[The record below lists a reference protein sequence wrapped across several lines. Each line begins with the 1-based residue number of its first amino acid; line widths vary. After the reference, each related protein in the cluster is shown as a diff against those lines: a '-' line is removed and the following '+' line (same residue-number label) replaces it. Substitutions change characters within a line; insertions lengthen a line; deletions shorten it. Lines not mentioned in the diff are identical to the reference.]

1 LSRDQGS
8 GTEVRSQ
15 RSDGRG
21 QMTNKNIRRTIAV
34 VVVCV
39 LVLLGYL
46 YRIPLWENVTYFY
59 DIVTDREQI
68 KVFVTSFGSGAPVVF
83 IIIQILQ
90 VLLAP
95 FPGEATGFIGG
106 YLFGAGKGFLFSSIG
121 LTAGSLI
128 NFTIG
133 RFLGKRFVRRL
144 IPTAQLERMD
154 NVVKRQ
160 GVIVLFVLFVFPGFP
175 KDYLCLFLGLSAIP
189 LKIFIILTAIGRMP
203 GTMMLSL
210 QGSYV
215 FEQRYGWF
223 ALILSVCIVLIFLA
237 YRYREGL
244 YNWIEKFNGK

>member
-1 LSRDQGS
+1 
-8 GTEVRSQ
+8 
-15 RSDGRG
+15 
-21 QMTNKNIRRTIAV
+21 MINKNIRRTITV
-34 VVVCV
+34 VVICI

-46 YRIPLWENVTYFY
+46 YRIPLWEKTTYFY
-59 DIVTDREQI
+59 DLFTDREQI
-68 KVFVTSFGSGAPVVF
+68 KAFVTSFGSGAPVVF

-106 YLFGAGKGFLFSSIG
+106 YLFGATKGFLFSSIG

-133 RFLGKRFVRRL
+133 RFLGKRFVRKL

-154 NVVKRQ
+154 NVVKRE
-160 GVIVLFVLFVFPGFP
+160 GVIVLFVLFIFPGFP

-203 GTMMLSL
+203 GTLMLSL

-223 ALILSVCIVLIFLA
+223 VLILGLCLVLIFFA
-237 YRYREGL
+237 YRYRETL
-244 YNWIEKFNGK
+244 YQWIEKFNGK